1 MSFQHTSNPA
11 TRGGQITFHTIHM
24 FFQVHSK
31 LGKYLV
37 YAVAALT
44 LLLTWLRAPDNAW
57 WAIFYTVRNHL
68 YQGFG
73 MQETAKVT
81 TFWNG
86 QRYVSTLGLQLN
98 NTELGTLY
106 DSVIH
111 QVQINFLIA
120 FFSGLV
126 LFIMATR
133 YFKAQGEKKS
143 QDKHIRGSQLVE
155 PKALSTDLKQR
166 AKEKKK
172 RGNGNGKLSDFVI
185 DGIALFKHDFEVQ
198 HVGLKGTTGVGKSVA
213 IRKLL
218 RWIRKRGDKAIIYDK
233 GCTCVSKF
241 YDESQDTILNP
252 FDERCPDWDI
262 WCDAK
267 EAPDFENMANAL
279 IPQHGEGDPFWV
291 DSARTI
297 FSSTG
302 YRMQDDQDDKRS
314 TERLLNL
321 ILTSELEEL
330 GSYLHGTESA
340 SLVSDKIQKT
350 AISIKSV
357 LATYIKSLRFLDGLN
372 RENEDGQPER
382 KKFSITD
389 WIQDDN
395 QRGFLFLS
403 SAARQHASLR
413 PLISSWLAI
422 ASNAIL
428 GLAENPDRR
437 IWVIID
443 EMPSLHKLP
452 ELGEIIAEVR
462 KFGGCY
468 VIGLQSYAQLTKTYG
483 KNAAEEMNDLLN
495 TRFYFRSP
503 SNAMAEISSKDLG
516 EQEIE
521 LSKEHISYGANQLR
535 DGVSLSHETRT
546 QRLVIPSELQ
556 SLDDLQC
563 YLRVPGSSFITQLD
577 LIYDQMRN
585 IASPFIKREFP
596 PSPGMLEA
604 YEKAVYL
611 ETVVPGMTLP
621 ESEKKVLCAIQASQF
636 DSEDEMNVEASQ
648 MNAAL
653 TGDTVNKLKKQ
664 ARRGDAETVEQDTST
679 QQAQSTATQERMS
692 KENDGASTS
701 KGGVNDIEL
710 YD

>member
-1 MSFQHTSNPA
+1 MSSHNTSNHI
-11 TRGGQITFHTIHM
+11 TRGGQITFHSLRM
-24 FFQVHSK
+24 FFQVHNQ
-31 LGKYLV
+31 LGRYIMYFV
-37 YAVAALT
+37 VIFT
-44 LLLTWLRAPDNAW
+44 LFLTWFRAPHNAFW
-57 WAIFYTVRNHL
+57 SIFYIFRNKL
-68 YQGFG
+68 YQSFG
-73 MQETAKVT
+73 MREDATVT

-86 QRYVSTLGLQLN
+86 KRYVSTLGKQLE
-98 NTELGTLY
+98 NTELSALY
-106 DSVIH
+106 DSIIQQS
-111 QVQINFLIA
+111 QVNFLIA
-120 FFSGLV
+120 LFSGLV
-126 LFIMATR
+126 LFIVITK
-133 YFKAQGEKKS
+133 YFKSQGEKKS
-143 QDKHIRGSQLVE
+143 EDKHIRGYQLTE
-155 PKALSTDLKQR
+155 PKKLSTDLKQR
-166 AKEKKK
+166 AKKNKK

-185 DGIALFKHDFEVQ
+185 DDIALFKQDFEVQ
-198 HVGLKGTTGVGKSVA
+198 HVGLKGTTGAGKSVV

-218 RWIRKRGDKAIIYDK
+218 RWIRKRGDKAIVYDK
-233 GCTCVSKF
+233 GCTFVGKF
-241 YDESQDTILNP
+241 YDPTQDTILNP
-252 FDERCPDWDI
+252 FDERCSDWDI

-291 DSARTI
+291 ESARTI

-302 YRMQDDQDDKRS
+302 YRMKNDKSGART

-321 ILTSELEEL
+321 MLTSELEEL
-330 GSYLHGTESA
+330 GSYLKGTESA

-357 LATYIKSLRFLDGLN
+357 LATYIKSLRFLDGLD
-372 RENEDGQPER
+372 RIDNEGKKER

-428 GLAENPDRR
+428 GLEENPNRR
-437 IWVIID
+437 IWVIMD

-521 LSKEHISYGANQLR
+521 LSKENISYGANELR
-535 DGVSLSHETRT
+535 DGVSLGHETRT

-556 SLDDLQC
+556 ALDDLEC
-563 YLRVPGSSFITQLD
+563 YLRVPGSSFITKLD

-585 IASPFIKREFP
+585 VASPFIKRNFT

-611 ETVVPGMTLP
+611 ETVVPNMALS
-621 ESEKKVLCAIQASQF
+621 ESDRNALRAIQASQF
-636 DSEDEMNVEASQ
+636 ESEEEMKIEASQ

-653 TGDTVNKLKKQ
+653 KEGTVNKHNNQ
-664 ARRGDAETVEQDTST
+664 AQKGESETVEQNKNALQIDSI
-679 QQAQSTATQERMS
+679 ATQEQINRENDEAAIS
-692 KENDGASTS
+692 KEVISE
-701 KGGVNDIEL
+701 IEL

>member
-1 MSFQHTSNPA
+1 MSSQHTSNHV
-11 TRGGQITFHTIHM
+11 TRGGQITFHAIHM
-24 FFQVHSK
+24 FFQVHNK
-31 LGKYLV
+31 LGRYIM
-37 YAVAALT
+37 YAVAAFT
-44 LLLTWLRAPDNAW
+44 LLLTWFRAPDNAW

-73 MQETAKVT
+73 MQESAKVT

-86 QRYVSTLGLQLN
+86 QRYVSTLGEQLQ

-120 FFSGLV
+120 FLSGLAF
-126 LFIMATR
+126 FILATR

-143 QDKHIRGSQLVE
+143 EDKHIRGYQLVE
-155 PKALSTDLKQR
+155 PKTLSADLKKR

-172 RGNGNGKLSDFVI
+172 LGNGNGKLSDFVI

-198 HVGLKGTTGVGKSVA
+198 HLGIKGTTGAGKSVA

-233 GCTCVSKF
+233 GCTFVGKF
-241 YDESQDTILNP
+241 YDPSQDTILNP
-252 FDERCPDWDI
+252 FDERCADWDI

-302 YRMQDDQDDKRS
+302 YRMRDDKDGERT

-321 ILTSELEEL
+321 MLTSELEEL
-330 GSYLHGTESA
+330 GSYLKGTESA

-357 LATYIKSLRFLDGLN
+357 LATYIKSLRFLDGLD
-372 RENEDGQPER
+372 RVGEDGKPER

-428 GLAENPDRR
+428 GLEENPDRR
-437 IWVIID
+437 IWVIMD

-521 LSKEHISYGANQLR
+521 LSKENISYGANELR
-535 DGVSLSHETRT
+535 DGVSLGHETRT
-546 QRLVIPSELQ
+546 QRIVIPSELQ
-556 SLDDLQC
+556 ALDDLEC
-563 YLRVPGSSFITQLD
+563 YLRVPGSSYITKLD

-585 IASPFIKREFP
+585 IATPFIKREFT

-621 ESEKKVLCAIQASQF
+621 ESDRNALRAIQASQF
-636 DSEDEMNVEASQ
+636 ESEDEMKIEASQ
-648 MNAAL
+648 MNAAIS
-653 TGDTVNKLKKQ
+653 KLKKQ
-664 ARRGDAETVEQDTST
+664 SERVDAEPTAQQKPQQQVESET
-679 QQAQSTATQERMS
+679 AQEQRN
-692 KENDGASTS
+692 KENDEASIS
-701 KGGVNDIEL
+701 KETVDEIEL

>member
-1 MSFQHTSNPA
+1 MSSQHTSNHI
-11 TRGGQITFHTIHM
+11 TRGGQITFHAIHM

-31 LGKYLV
+31 LGRYMT
-37 YAVAALT
+37 YAVAAFT
-44 LLLTWLRAPDNAW
+44 LLLTWLRAPDNAG
-57 WAIFYTVRNHL
+57 WALFYTARNHL
-68 YQGFG
+68 YKGFG
-73 MQETAKVT
+73 MQESTTVT

-86 QRYVSTLGLQLN
+86 QRYVSTLGQQLN
-98 NTELGTLY
+98 NTELSTLY

-111 QVQINFLIA
+111 QVQNNFLIA
-120 FFSGLV
+120 LFAGLT
-126 LFIMATR
+126 LFILATR

-143 QDKHIRGSQLVE
+143 EDKHIRGYQLVD
-155 PKALSTDLKQR
+155 PKTMSNDLKKR

-185 DGIALFKHDFEVQ
+185 DNIALFKQDFEVQ
-198 HVGLKGTTGVGKSVA
+198 HLGIKGTTGAGKSVA

-233 GCTCVSKF
+233 GCTFVGKF
-241 YDESQDTILNP
+241 YDPSQDIILNP
-252 FDERCPDWDI
+252 FDARCADWDI
-262 WCDAK
+262 WCDAID
-267 EAPDFENMANAL
+267 APDFDNMANAL

-297 FSSTG
+297 FASTG
-302 YRMQDDQDDKRS
+302 YRMRNDKNGERT

-321 ILTSELEEL
+321 MLTSELEEI
-330 GSYLHGTESA
+330 GSYLKGTEAA

-372 RENEDGQPER
+372 RVDKDGQPAR
-382 KKFSITD
+382 QKFSITN
-389 WIQDDN
+389 WIQDEN

-428 GLAENPDRR
+428 GLEENPDRR
-437 IWVIID
+437 IWVIMD

-452 ELGEIIAEVR
+452 ELGEIISEVR

-483 KNAAEEMNDLLN
+483 KNAAEVIHDLLN

-521 LSKEHISYGANQLR
+521 LSKENISYGANELR
-535 DGVSLSHETRT
+535 DGVSLGHETRT
-546 QRLVIPSELQ
+546 QRIVIPSELQ
-556 SLDDLQC
+556 ALDDLEC
-563 YLRVPGSSFITQLD
+563 YLRVPGSSYITKLD

-585 IASPFIKREFP
+585 IAEPFIKREFT

-611 ETVVPGMTLP
+611 ETVVPGMALP
-621 ESEKKVLCAIQASQF
+621 ESEQNALRAIQASQF
-636 DSEDEMNVEASQ
+636 ESEDEMKIEASQ

-653 TGDTVNKLKKQ
+653 KGNTIHQMKKHAQ
-664 ARRGDAETVEQDTST
+664 RSEPEST
-679 QQAQSTATQERMS
+679 TQPAAPSSGREEAQRQLEEAAIAQHT
-692 KENDGASTS
+692 
-701 KGGVNDIEL
+701 DIGEL
-710 YD
+710 AD

>member
-1 MSFQHTSNPA
+1 MSSQHTSNHI
-11 TRGGQITFHTIHM
+11 TRGGQITFHAIHM

-31 LGKYLV
+31 LGRYMT

-44 LLLTWLRAPDNAW
+44 LLLTWLRAPDNAG
-57 WAIFYTVRNHL
+57 WALFYTARNHL

-73 MQETAKVT
+73 MQESTTVT

-86 QRYVSTLGLQLN
+86 QRYVSTLGQQLN
-98 NTELGTLY
+98 NTELSTLY

-120 FFSGLV
+120 LFAGLA
-126 LFIMATR
+126 LFILATR

-143 QDKHIRGSQLVE
+143 EDKHIRGYQLVD
-155 PKALSTDLKQR
+155 PKTMSNDLKKR

-185 DGIALFKHDFEVQ
+185 DDIALFKQDFEVQ
-198 HVGLKGTTGVGKSVA
+198 HLGIKGTTGAGKSVA

-233 GCTCVSKF
+233 GCTFVGKF
-241 YDESQDTILNP
+241 YDPSQDIILNP
-252 FDERCPDWDI
+252 FDARCADWDI
-262 WCDAK
+262 WCDAID
-267 EAPDFENMANAL
+267 APDFDNMANAL

-297 FSSTG
+297 FASTG
-302 YRMQDDQDDKRS
+302 YRMRNDKSGERT

-321 ILTSELEEL
+321 MLTSELEEI
-330 GSYLHGTESA
+330 GSYLKGTEAA

-372 RENEDGQPER
+372 QIGKDGQPAR
-382 KKFSITD
+382 QKFSITN
-389 WIQDDN
+389 WIQDEN

-428 GLAENPDRR
+428 GLEENPDRR
-437 IWVIID
+437 IWVIMD

-452 ELGEIIAEVR
+452 ELGEIISEVR

-483 KNAAEEMNDLLN
+483 KNAAEVIHDLLN

-521 LSKEHISYGANQLR
+521 LSKENISYGANELR
-535 DGVSLSHETRT
+535 DGVSLGHETRT
-546 QRLVIPSELQ
+546 QRIVIPSELQ
-556 SLDDLQC
+556 ALDDLEC
-563 YLRVPGSSFITQLD
+563 YLRVPGSSYITKLD

-585 IASPFIKREFP
+585 IAEPFIKREFT

-611 ETVVPGMTLP
+611 ETVVPGMALP
-621 ESEKKVLCAIQASQF
+621 ESEQNALRAIQASQF
-636 DSEDEMNVEASQ
+636 ESEDEMKIEASQ

-653 TGDTVNKLKKQ
+653 KGNTIHQLKKHAQ
-664 ARRGDAETVEQDTST
+664 RSEPEST
-679 QQAQSTATQERMS
+679 TQPAAPSSGREEAQRQLEEAAIAQHT
-692 KENDGASTS
+692 
-701 KGGVNDIEL
+701 DIGEL
-710 YD
+710 AD

>member
-1 MSFQHTSNPA
+1 MSSQHTSNHI
-11 TRGGQITFHTIHM
+11 TRGGQITFHAIHM
-24 FFQVHSK
+24 FFQVHNK
-31 LGKYLV
+31 LGRYV
-37 YAVAALT
+37 MYAVAAFT

-57 WAIFYTVRNHL
+57 WAIFYTARNHL

-73 MQETAKVT
+73 MQESTKVT

-86 QRYVSTLGLQLN
+86 QRYISTLGQQLE

-111 QVQINFLIA
+111 QMQINFLIA
-120 FFSGLV
+120 LFAGLA
-126 LFIMATR
+126 LFIIATR

-143 QDKHIRGSQLVE
+143 EDKHIRGYQLVE
-155 PKALSTDLKQR
+155 PKTMSSDLKKR

-172 RGNGNGKLSDFVI
+172 RGNGNGQLSDFVI
-185 DGIALFKHDFEVQ
+185 DGLALFKHDFEVQ
-198 HVGLKGTTGVGKSVA
+198 HLGIKGTTGAGKSVA

-233 GCTCVSKF
+233 GCTFVGKF
-241 YDESQDTILNP
+241 YDPTQDTILNP
-252 FDERCPDWDI
+252 FDARCADWDI

-302 YRMQDDQDDKRS
+302 YRMRDDQEGERT

-321 ILTSELEEL
+321 MLTSELEEL
-330 GSYLHGTESA
+330 GSYLKGTESA

-372 RENEDGQPER
+372 RAGKDGQPDR

-428 GLAENPDRR
+428 GLEEDPDRR
-437 IWVIID
+437 IWVIMD

-521 LSKEHISYGANQLR
+521 LSKENISYGANELR
-535 DGVSLSHETRT
+535 DGVSLGHETRT
-546 QRLVIPSELQ
+546 QRIVIPSELQ
-556 SLDDLQC
+556 ALDDLEC
-563 YLRVPGSSFITQLD
+563 YLRVPGSSYITKLD

-585 IASPFIKREFP
+585 IASPFIKREFT

-611 ETVVPGMTLP
+611 ETVVPGMALP
-621 ESEKKVLCAIQASQF
+621 ESEQNVLRTIQASQF
-636 DSEDEMNVEASQ
+636 ESEDEMKIEASQ
-648 MNAAL
+648 MNAAIQ
-653 TGDTVNKLKKQ
+653 NLKKQ
-664 ARRGDAETVEQDTST
+664 PERSDVEPAKQQDT
-679 QQAQSTATQERMS
+679 QQQVEPETANEERNKENEEASIS
-692 KENDGASTS
+692 KEEADNDME
-701 KGGVNDIEL
+701 I
-710 YD
+710 YY